1 MQIKKLKRNL
11 KKKEIKEVPMKTKT
25 NSNLTFQSFNT
36 KRLNKIKQVPKI
48 IRIKKEPMEDEFENS
63 EDSGINIDEPFLPK
77 CPKFKQRLSKAK
89 NQKESQLQL
98 KKSIKNA
105 FRYDKKLSMIVK
117 VELPKLKLAKDQILK
132 HRLLN
137 VKKEIKEETLDTEW
151 NLNLDF
157 ESFNIKKE
165 IKQENK
171 FKNSSNRKNFFYDS
185 DSSCDDFE
193 DNKKYS
199 KIHSVF
205 KKEPMEDF
213 YKSEDDD
220 IPDFEYLE
228 NNKESQSEF
237 PIWFLNGNI
246 PDLDSDTKHQNI
258 ATTKKQVHEKPR

>member
-1 MQIKKLKRNL
+1 MG
-11 KKKEIKEVPMKTKT
+11 VVCST
-25 NSNLTFQSFNT
+25 SN
-36 KRLNKIKQVPKI
+36 
-48 IRIKKEPMEDEFENS
+48 
-63 EDSGINIDEPFLPK
+63 INN
-77 CPKFKQRLSKAK
+77 CG
-89 NQKESQLQL
+89 QL
-98 KKSIKNA
+98 KIPKA
-105 FRYDKKLSMIVK
+105 FRNDKQLSMIVK
-117 VELPKLKLAKDQILK
+117 VELPKLKLAKAQILK
-132 HRLLN
+132 HRLLS
-137 VKKEIKEETLDTEW
+137 VKKEIKEEALDTEW

-165 IKQENK
+165 IKQEDK
-171 FKNSSNRKNFFYDS
+171 FKNSNHRKNFFCDS

-199 KIHSVF
+199 KIHSVI

-220 IPDFEYLE
+220 IPDFENLE

-246 PDLDSDTKHQNI
+246 PDLDSGTKHQNI